1 MTATALPLT
10 ALRNMASTGT
20 SACNPRAFCCNDHR
34 FLMIAA
40 TVRAKRNLSPGSA
53 QMKLTGATIVFLIL
67 LVTIAVLGH
76 SVWHAEV
83 LSVMN
88 FLSVV
93 FTGST

>member
-1 MTATALPLT
+1 
-10 ALRNMASTGT
+10 
-20 SACNPRAFCCNDHR
+20 
-34 FLMIAA
+34 
-40 TVRAKRNLSPGSA
+40 
-53 QMKLTGATIVFLIL
+53 MKLTGATIVFLIL

-76 SVWHAEV
+76 SVWHEEV